1 MNTGAC
7 STLRLNTISEEC
19 CLIESCRNPG
29 GQNHLAV
36 GASCRFNA
44 MILQGL
50 EQDQIELFVV
60 VHRYGYGAYAVGT
73 ID

>member
-1 MNTGAC
+1 
-7 STLRLNTISEEC
+7 
-19 CLIESCRNPG
+19 
-29 GQNHLAV
+29 
-36 GASCRFNA
+36 